1 MTNWTAVLDRD
12 ALGQARL
19 LRSGEISGLELVE
32 AAIGRIEDLNPRL
45 NAVIT
50 PLYDRA
56 REEASGPLGDGS
68 FAGVPFLLKDLLAQ
82 YAETQFAQGSRFLEG
97 YVSSQ
102 DTELVKR
109 YRRTGLIVIG
119 KTNTPEL
126 GLGIT
131 TEPELFGPTH
141 NPWDLGRTSGGSSGG
156 SAAAVASG
164 TVAMAHGND
173 AGGSIRIP
181 ASCCG
186 VFGLKP
192 SRARNPLGPAFG
204 DVIGGLVAEHVLTRS
219 VRDSAA
225 MLDATAG
232 PDVGD
237 PYAVPAPERPFLEAA
252 QRDPKVLRVAFSSQP
267 PLDSPVHPDCV
278 TALQEAASLCR
289 ELGHDV
295 EEDRPQLDGELL
307 FQSFTQVISAG
318 FAWCLDDLSRS
329 LNRELREEL
338 FEPFVWSLTQR
349 GRQVSGPEYLMAWQN
364 LQQLA
369 REVGRFLNR
378 YDVWMTPTLGKPPVP
393 LGTFRFEGEDP
404 FQLRRRMSEFTPFTY
419 LANSTG
425 QPAMSVPL
433 CWNAQSLPIGIHFLG
448 RFGEEETLFGLAGQL
463 ERARPWSQRRPS
475 LGEE

>member
-1 MTNWTAVLDRD
+1 MTDWTDVLNRD
-12 ALGQARL
+12 ALGQAQL
-19 LRSGEISGLELVE
+19 LKRGEISALELVE
-32 AAIGRIEDLNPRL
+32 AAIGRIEALNPRL

-50 PLYDRA
+50 PMYDQA
-56 REEASGPLGDGS
+56 CEQAVGPQLDGP

-82 YAETQFAQGSRFLEG
+82 YAGARFCQGSRFLEG
-97 YVSSQ
+97 YISSQ
-102 DTELVKR
+102 NTELVKR
-109 YRRTGLIVIG
+109 YCRTGLVVLG

-126 GLGIT
+126 GMGVT
-131 TEPELFGPTH
+131 TEPALFGPTC
-141 NPWDLGRTSGGSSGG
+141 NPWHLERIPGVSSGG

-164 TVAMAHGND
+164 MVPMAHGND

-232 PDVGD
+232 PDFGD
-237 PYAVPAPERPFLEAA
+237 PYAVPCPTRSFLEAA
-252 QRDPKVLRVAFSSQP
+252 ETDPKPLRVAFSSRL

-278 TALQEAASLCR
+278 AALQEAASLCR
-289 ELGHDV
+289 ELGHEV
-295 EEDRPQLDGELL
+295 EENRPELEGELL

-349 GRQVSGPEYLMAWQN
+349 GRKISGPEYLMAWQN
-364 LQQLA
+364 LQQLS
-369 REVGRFLNR
+369 REVARFLTR
-378 YDVWMTPTLGKPPVP
+378 YHVWMTPTLGQPPVP
-393 LGTFRFEGEDP
+393 LGTFRFEGGDP

-419 LANSTG
+419 LANVTG

-433 CWNAQSLPIGIHFLG
+433 SWNAETLPIGIHFWG
-448 RFGEEETLFGLAGQL
+448 RFGEEDTLFGLAGQL
-463 ERARPWSQRRPS
+463 ERARPWSQRRPIPGS
-475 LGEE
+475 